1 MRVGLLGV
9 GRLGAA
15 HAATLRGLKEVSEL
29 RVYDAD
35 AGRARDVA
43 KDVGAK
49 AVDTID
55 AVLDGVDAAV
65 IVTPTA
71 THAPIIRRCLDAGI
85 ATFCEKPIAIGIAE
99 TKDIVAYVER
109 TKGRLQIGF
118 QRRFDAGY
126 RKARESLSD
135 GKLGPVYSFVMVSC
149 DRLPPPDAYIAT
161 SGGEFK
167 DQLIHDFDIT
177 RYLFADE
184 VEEVTATGSTL
195 GVPQYESMNDV
206 GTSAVL
212 VKLRG
217 GTLGL
222 ITGLRHNEAGYDIH
236 VEIHAA
242 KDTLAIG
249 IDPRTPWRSVE
260 ADAPKLAGPAYPTF
274 FVRFGGAYTAELAH
288 FLKFAR
294 GEVPNLCTAQDALE
308 ALRIAEAAGRSWH
321 ERRTV
326 KVSEIG

>member
-1 MRVGLLGV
+1 VRIGLLGV

-15 HAATLRGLKEVSEL
+15 HAATLRAIKDVTEL

-35 AGRARDVA
+35 PARAKQVA
-43 KDVGAK
+43 KDVGAT
-49 AVDTID
+49 AVDTVD
-55 AVLDGVDAAV
+55 AALDRVDAAV
-65 IVTPTA
+65 IVTPTD

-85 ATFCEKPIAIGIAE
+85 ATFCEKPVAIGLPE
-99 TKDIVAYVER
+99 TKDIVAHAAK

-126 RKARESLSD
+126 RKARESLAD
-135 GKLGPVYSFVMVSC
+135 GKLGPVYSFLMVSC

-161 SGGEFK
+161 SGGQFK

-195 GVPQYESMNDV
+195 GAPQYEGMKDV
-206 GTSAVL
+206 ATSAVL

-217 GTLGL
+217 GALGL

-249 IDPRTPWRSVE
+249 VDPRTPWRSVE
-260 ADAPKLAGPAYPTF
+260 ADAPPLAGPAYPSF
-274 FVRFGGAYTAELAH
+274 FVRFGDAYKAELAH
-288 FLKFAR
+288 ILRFAR
-294 GEVPNLCTAQDALE
+294 GEAENLCTAADALE
-308 ALRIAEAAGRSWH
+308 ALRIGEAAGRSWREH
-321 ERRTV
+321 RTV
-326 KVSEIG
+326 KLSEIA